1 MTKNKT
7 YIKYY
12 LVFIVNTETDKIT
25 KKIILASKKSIDVLN
40 QELNEGHNTVEVNY
54 IYGFLEKD
62 EGYDRIEEIDKIEL
76 VSI

>member
-25 KKIILASKKSIDVLN
+25 KKIILASKKSRDVLN
-40 QELNEGHNTVEVNY
+40 QELNEGHNTAEVNY
-54 IYGFLEKD
+54 IYGFLGKD

-76 VSI
+76 VSV